1 MEISMEKEYN
11 MTINRLPAK
20 TWNWLRMNETQLEKI
35 EVPTAGGVKVSL
47 PEKIT
52 TVENEGSQPWNADFA
67 GIPSGMGEDMDGLLT
82 AAGVKAQHYEVS
94 EETTEAQPL
103 LLDYTYVQNSLQAGA
118 VAVRARKN
126 SEITVIQDFASDRE
140 TSGQAAVSTRLH
152 LEEGAKIRLIQI
164 QRLGNGFTFM
174 NDIGA
179 LCEEKASLEVIQLI
193 LGGKNT
199 YLGCKT
205 TLQGR
210 ESSLN
215 ADTAYIVGGDG
226 RLDMNYVAVHEGK
239 KTQSNMQAG
248 GVLRDH
254 AFKLYRGTIDFKW
267 GAKGAVGNEKED
279 VLLLSNDVVNQTIPL
294 ILCAEEDVEGNHG
307 ATIGKLDDELLL
319 YLESRGMNREQIYEM
334 MAMAK
339 VDAVCRKIPDAATR
353 AKVQEFLG
361 RAGEEEEAEE

>member
-1 MEISMEKEYN
+1 M
-11 MTINRLPAK
+11 
-20 TWNWLRMNETQLEKI
+20 
-35 EVPTAGGVKVSL
+35 
-47 PEKIT
+47 
-52 TVENEGSQPWNADFA
+52 
-67 GIPSGMGEDMDGLLT
+67 
-82 AAGVKAQHYEVS
+82 
-94 EETTEAQPL
+94 

-140 TSGQAAVSTRLH
+140 AAGQAAVSTRLH

>member
-1 MEISMEKEYN
+1 M
-11 MTINRLPAK
+11 LP
-20 TWNWLRMNETQLEKI
+20 T
-35 EVPTAGGVKVSL
+35 
-47 PEKIT
+47 
-52 TVENEGSQPWNADFA
+52 
-67 GIPSGMGEDMDGLLT
+67 
-82 AAGVKAQHYEVS
+82 
-94 EETTEAQPL
+94 
-103 LLDYTYVQNSLQAGA
+103 
-118 VAVRARKN
+118 
-126 SEITVIQDFASDRE
+126 
-140 TSGQAAVSTRLH
+140 GQAAVSTRLY
-152 LEEGAKIRLIQI
+152 LEEGAKLRLIQV
-164 QRLGNGFTFM
+164 QRLGSDFTFM

-307 ATIGKLDDELLL
+307 ATIGKLDDELLF
-319 YLESRGMNREQIYEM
+319 YLESRSMNREQIYEM

>member
-1 MEISMEKEYN
+1 MEKEYN

-52 TVENEGSQPWNADFA
+52 TAENEGSQPWNADFA

-82 AAGVKAQHYEVS
+82 AAGVKAQHYEAS

-118 VAVRARKN
+118 VAVRARQN

-140 TSGQAAVSTRLH
+140 AAGQAAVSTRLY
-152 LEEGAKIRLIQI
+152 LEEGAKLRLIQV
-164 QRLGNGFTFM
+164 QRLGSDFTFM

-239 KTQSNMQAG
+239 KTQSNMQ
-248 GVLRDH
+248 
-254 AFKLYRGTIDFKW
+254 
-267 GAKGAVGNEKED
+267 D

-307 ATIGKLDDELLL
+307 ATIGKLDDELLF
-319 YLESRGMNREQIYEM
+319 YLESRSMNREQIYEM

>member
-1 MEISMEKEYN
+1 M
-11 MTINRLPAK
+11 
-20 TWNWLRMNETQLEKI
+20 
-35 EVPTAGGVKVSL
+35 
-47 PEKIT
+47 
-52 TVENEGSQPWNADFA
+52 
-67 GIPSGMGEDMDGLLT
+67 
-82 AAGVKAQHYEVS
+82 
-94 EETTEAQPL
+94 
-103 LLDYTYVQNSLQAGA
+103 DYTYVQNSLQAGA

-140 TSGQAAVSTRLH
+140 AAGQAAVSTRLY
-152 LEEGAKIRLIQI
+152 LEEGAKLRLIQV
-164 QRLGNGFTFM
+164 QRLGSDFTFM

-254 AFKLYRGTIDFKW
+254 AFKR

-307 ATIGKLDDELLL
+307 ATIGKLDDELLF
-319 YLESRGMNREQIYEM
+319 YLESRSMNREQIYEM